1 MNLFAIC
8 APGLESFTSQELE
21 RLGLLIHHSEDKGI
35 DHKTGGVE
43 FEGSL
48 IDLYRSN
55 LHLRTASRILVRL
68 GTFYAVGF
76 PELRRKA
83 GNLAWEEYIKVGQP
97 VAIRVTCH
105 RSRLYHQQAVAE
117 RIAGAISDR
126 MKCPIQVEKYNEEPE
141 TNSSTNNPPLPPCS
155 KGGMKGFGTN
165 SQHELPQLILVRLV
179 NDQCTISI
187 DSSGDLLHRR
197 GYRLATAKAP
207 LRETLAA
214 GMILASGWDRVS
226 PLLDPFCGSGTIP
239 IEAALMAQQ
248 IHPAWK
254 RHFAFMDWPNFD
266 RISWNALFS
275 DALSIHPAT
284 FPRIIASDRDV
295 GAIRA
300 AHANAER
307 AGVGNCIEFTCRA
320 ISAIEPPPGPGWV
333 VTNPPYGL
341 RTKAKQDLRNLYAQ
355 FGRVLRTKCPGWQ
368 VTMLCSSVQL
378 LHHTGLEL
386 DKGIPLMNGGIRVSL
401 AKGTVK

>member
-1 MNLFAIC
+1 MKLFAIC
-8 APGLESFTSQELE
+8 LPGLDPFMLQELE
-21 RLGLLIHHSEDKGI
+21 QLGPSSYPSEE
-35 DHKTGGVE
+35 TGGIE

-48 IDLYRSN
+48 FDVYRCN

-68 GTFYAVGF
+68 GSFYAVGF

-83 GNLAWEEYIKVGQP
+83 GNLPWEDYLNIEQP
-97 VAIRVTCH
+97 IALRVACH
-105 RSRLYHQQAVAE
+105 TSRLYHQQAVAE
-117 RIAGAISDR
+117 RMVGAISDR
-126 MKCPIQVEKYNEEPE
+126 LKRPIRVAKYNEETE
-141 TNSSTNNPPLPPCS
+141 SDFSTNRRNP
-155 KGGMKGFGTN
+155 
-165 SQHELPQLILVRLV
+165 PQLIFVRLLQ
-179 NDQCTISI
+179 DQCTISI

-226 PLLDPFCGSGTIP
+226 PLLDPFCGSGTIA
-239 IEAALMAQQ
+239 IEAAQMAHQ
-248 IHPAWK
+248 IPPGVK

-266 RISWNALFS
+266 RISWNALLS
-275 DALSIHPAT
+275 DALSSHPTT
-284 FPRIIASDRDV
+284 FPRIIASDRDE

-307 AGVGNCIEFTCRA
+307 AGVGDCIEFSCRA

-341 RTKAKQDLRNLYAQ
+341 RIKANRDLRNLYAQ
-355 FGRVLRTKCPGWQ
+355 FGRVLRTKCQGWQ
-368 VTMLCSSVQL
+368 VMLLCSSIQL
-378 LHHTGLEL
+378 LHQTGLEL
-386 DKGIPLMNGGIRVSL
+386 DKGIPLVNGGIRVRL
-401 AKGTVK
+401 TKGTIK

>member
-1 MNLFAIC
+1 MKLFAIC
-8 APGLESFTSQELE
+8 LPGLDPFMLQELE
-21 RLGLLIHHSEDKGI
+21 RLGASCYPSEE
-35 DHKTGGVE
+35 TGGIE

-48 IDLYRSN
+48 FDVYRCN

-83 GNLAWEEYIKVGQP
+83 GNLPWEDYLNIEHPIALR
-97 VAIRVTCH
+97 VACH

-117 RIAGAISDR
+117 RMVGAISDR
-126 MKCPIQVEKYNEEPE
+126 LKRPIRVAKYNEETE
-141 TNSSTNNPPLPPCS
+141 SDFSTNRRNP
-155 KGGMKGFGTN
+155 
-165 SQHELPQLILVRLV
+165 PQLIFVRLLQ
-179 NDQCTISI
+179 DKCTISI

-197 GYRLATAKAP
+197 GYRLAVAKAP

-248 IHPAWK
+248 IHPACK

-266 RISWNALFS
+266 RTSWDTLFS
-275 DALSIHPAT
+275 DALSSHPTT
-284 FPRIIASDRDV
+284 FPRIIASDRDA

-300 AHANAER
+300 ARANAER
-307 AGVGNCIEFTCRA
+307 AGVGDCIEFTCRA

-333 VTNPPYGL
+333 VTNPPYGV
-341 RTKAKQDLRNLYAQ
+341 RTKANQDLRNLYAQ
-355 FGRVLRTKCPGWQ
+355 FGRVLRAKCPGWQ

-386 DKGIPLMNGGIRVSL
+386 DKGIPLMNGGIRVKL
-401 AKGTVK
+401 TKGTIK